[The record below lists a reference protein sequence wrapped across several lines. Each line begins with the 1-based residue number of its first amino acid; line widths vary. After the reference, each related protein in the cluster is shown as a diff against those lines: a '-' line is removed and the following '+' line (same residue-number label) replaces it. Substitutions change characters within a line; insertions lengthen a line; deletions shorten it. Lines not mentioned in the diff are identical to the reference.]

1 MQEDTATTKTYALSQ
16 GGCLLPAVMSLAG
29 CPGWDRL
36 SLSLPSVRTR
46 MRSPDLRWS
55 WLASS
60 SPALFHV
67 RNWKITDT
75 LSSPDAPGRTKWLL
89 ELRKVT
95 GTVCVCEQ
103 EKDTF
108 PCEHSE
114 TGFRK
119 AQSECFHFTDNRFSK
134 TYWISYQQFSNLG
147 FLKWGFPIKLKSR
160 FTLWV
165 LWSTVQGLP
174 W

>member
-1 MQEDTATTKTYALSQ
+1 MQEETVTTKTYALSQ

-29 CPGWDRL
+29 CPGWERL

-46 MRSPDLRWS
+46 MRAPDLRWS

-75 LSSPDAPGRTKWLL
+75 LSSPEAPSSTKWLL

-114 TGFRK
+114 KGFRK
-119 AQSECFHFTDNRFSK
+119 E
-134 TYWISYQQFSNLG
+134 
-147 FLKWGFPIKLKSR
+147 
-160 FTLWV
+160 
-165 LWSTVQGLP
+165 STVGMLP
-174 W
+174 FHRQQIFQDLLNSLSTSQQSRIFKMRLPHQT